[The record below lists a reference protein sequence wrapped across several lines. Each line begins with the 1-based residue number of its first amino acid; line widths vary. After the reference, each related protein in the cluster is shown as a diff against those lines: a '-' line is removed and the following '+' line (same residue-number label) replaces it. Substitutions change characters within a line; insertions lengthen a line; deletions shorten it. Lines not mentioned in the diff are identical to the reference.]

1 MNNESAFYK
10 TKSTQMDG
18 FVVQEIMIV
27 NKLYNGLKAIAEA
40 ENTTVEEVIVNYLME
55 KESCFDNPNYPTYAG
70 VTFTASTRSI
80 A

>member
-27 NKLYNGLKAIAEA
+27 DKLYNGLKAIAEA
-40 ENTTVEEVIVNYLME
+40 EEISVEQVIIMHLME
-55 KESCFDNPNYPTYAG
+55 EISCFDHPSYPK
-70 VTFTASTRSI
+70 R
-80 A
+80 